1 MLPARKSAWRDR
13 LMYAYLRRMLRRSFR
28 DVRLRGGEHLAGLDP
43 KRPVLAVSNHAG
55 WWDGLMIF
63 RLTRV
68 LPERDFYCMMEE
80 KQLRPNRFFTWIG
93 AFGVNLDD
101 RREAARSVRYALG
114 RLERP
119 DALVWV
125 FPQGRLASPQ
135 EPIEVRPGAAY
146 LAEKA
151 PGVQVLPLA
160 LRYEFLR
167 DEKPHALIEAGAPLR
182 PAGSGFTDGD
192 IQHGLEEVTARL
204 DGAVR
209 AMAIGESEGF
219 EFLERPGWSI
229 NKRWEWCQ
237 LALTGRLRDF
247 DPEN

>member
-13 LMYAYLRRMLRRSFR
+13 LMYVYLRRMLGGAFR
-28 DVRLRGGEHLAGLDP
+28 DVRLRGREHLAALDP
-43 KRPVLAVSNHAG
+43 SRPVLAVSNHAG

-68 LPERDFYCMMEE
+68 LAERDFYCMMEE

-101 RREAARSVRYALG
+101 RRESARSLRYALD
-114 RLERP
+114 LLARP
-119 DALVWV
+119 GALVWV
-125 FPQGRLASPQ
+125 FPQGELASPHQ
-135 EPIEVRPGAAY
+135 PIVVKPGAAF
-146 LAEKA
+146 LARKA
-151 PGVQVLPLA
+151 EGVQVLPLA

-167 DEKPHALIEAGAPLR
+167 DEKPHALIEAGAPLA
-182 PAGSGFTDGD
+182 PAAGAFSDEQ
-192 IQHGLEEVTARL
+192 IRIGLEAVGARL
-204 DGAVR
+204 DAAVR
-209 AMAIGESEGF
+209 TMDVGEGAGF
-219 EFLERPGWSI
+219 ELLERPRWSV

-237 LALTGRLRDF
+237 LALTGRLAQF